1 MSRSEGFS
9 KAAGKW
15 AGCAEVYSGEGCFLG
30 NGTDRRNVQQVAE
43 NRIRIDLSFLGPFKF
58 SGHYFI
64 EDRKTERLYQGPV
77 NVGYAE
83 PLTET
88 LVDSNSYWAA
98 IGMSQRFFLMVLP
111 DGKTQLSLAQLSRGD
126 QLIYS
131 VVGENQRVED
141 AFEGIPGLVDGSEH
155 DLKNDPAAG
164 RGEILLHRKGVWR
177 GRLAVLDEKLN
188 EISANEYVETV
199 ETNGNQVEISY
210 SGMAYDPQPT
220 TVKWKTNGFQA
231 WSGPG
236 DLAGSYNLCGGRA
249 SSGHIQHLRPS
260 LRVWRR
266 EVVTHT
272 GDVKAVVH
280 LWYRGGQRIGAQ
292 VGILTFESR

>member
-15 AGCAEVYSGEGCFLG
+15 AGCAEVYSGEGRFLG

-111 DGKTQLSLAQLSRGD
+111 GGQTQLSLAQLLRGD

-141 AFEGIPGLVDGSEH
+141 AFEGIPGLVDGSEY
-155 DLKNDPAAG
+155 DLKNDPTAG
-164 RGEILLHRKGVWR
+164 RGELLLHRKGQWR

-199 ETNGNQVEISY
+199 EPNGSLVEISY
-210 SGMAYDPQPT
+210 SGMAYDPQPA
-220 TVKWKTNGFQA
+220 TVKWNTNGFQA

-236 DLAGSYNLCGGRA
+236 DVAGSVNLCGGRA
-249 SSGHIQHLRPS
+249 SSGMIQHLRPN

-266 EVVTHT
+266 EVITHA
-272 GDVKAVVH
+272 GDIKAVVH

-292 VGILTFESR
+292 VGVLHFEAG